1 MEVDEEPGGEVVEGI
16 INDNG
21 DIERVVVKSVDR
33 DKVRERHLLSNR
45 EMVRDKERHGERD
58 LVIEGERDLVRDR
71 ERDLFRDLE
80 RVREKDMIRDIEWDL
95 DRDRSSCKSRNS
107 VNGENSNMVVE
118 DDLEADLNVYGE
130 SEIGE
135 VTELKAC
142 LKKNV
147 NFPLYL

>member
-1 MEVDEEPGGEVVEGI
+1 M
-16 INDNG
+16 
-21 DIERVVVKSVDR
+21 
-33 DKVRERHLLSNR
+33 DKVREKHLLSNR

-80 RVREKDMIRDIEWDL
+80 RDMICDIEWDL
-95 DRDRSSCKSRNS
+95 ARDRSSCKSRNS